1 MAWPKGV
8 KRPPKEKPDMSTEK
22 TKETPVEKAA
32 PKPDVKTP
40 DKTPSAQ
47 DKTPSAKSLDDLV
60 KDIKQQKAPEPKAE
74 PKAAPEP
81 GEPSREAM
89 LAHLA
94 KEYNTTPAEVAKMLQ
109 VGEPVRVQSPVL
121 ETPDPGGKRVPV
133 LLKRDYWAPDYLGEV
148 NADGN
153 RRVTA
158 GAVLHLPIPEA
169 KRLIASGVAER
180 ADAFP
185 ED

>member
-22 TKETPVEKAA
+22 TKETAPPVEKAPAA
-32 PKPDVKTP
+32 PQPKQQALPGAP
-40 DKTPSAQ
+40 AQ
-47 DKTPSAKSLDDLV
+47 KKSLDDLV
-60 KDIKQQKAPEPKAE
+60 KDIKQQKAPEPKTE